1 MMEMAA
7 EEDMEDG
14 DDEGGSGLKLFWLYI
29 PYDTVI

>member
-14 DDEGGSGLKLFWLYI
+14 DDEGGSGLKLFRLI
-29 PYDTVI
+29 NIEIRN